1 MSTMMYAVAIVIGL
15 LIGFILISLPAVGD
29 EE

>member
-1 MSTMMYAVAIVIGL
+1 MSTTMYAVAIVIGL
-15 LIGFILISLPAVGD
+15 LIGFILISLPTVAD